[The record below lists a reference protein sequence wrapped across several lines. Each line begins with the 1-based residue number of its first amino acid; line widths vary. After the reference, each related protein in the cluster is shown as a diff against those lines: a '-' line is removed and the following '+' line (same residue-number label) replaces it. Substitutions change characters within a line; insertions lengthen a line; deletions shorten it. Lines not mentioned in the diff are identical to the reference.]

1 MQLFFSVFF
10 FFSLPFPFLLISFFP
25 TEPCINTSLH
35 TFILHSLPPSQC
47 SIPRLAFIFLSRSR
61 KSKED
66 CIYKREHKSKNIT
79 IPVRMTAHFASLC
92 ALFFFF
98 FFLFQLSVDSFC
110 AIEISRRRSA
120 RRGKKEGPKVCKKKK
135 KHSIT
140 LTEVIHK
147 PPPLFS
153 SISLHSPEKS
163 NDGTASRKP
172 AETCVIDNSADYSE
186 SVSENPRLNRLL
198 QTCLDPVSGSSVK
211 ICQTIQSCVA
221 AASSPSMAAAP
232 LTAARSRVRAFQ
244 HSQVSEERGD

>member
-1 MQLFFSVFF
+1 M
-10 FFSLPFPFLLISFFP
+10 
-25 TEPCINTSLH
+25 H
-35 TFILHSLPPSQC
+35 
-47 SIPRLAFIFLSRSR
+47 
-61 KSKED
+61 
-66 CIYKREHKSKNIT
+66 
-79 IPVRMTAHFASLC
+79 
-92 ALFFFF
+92 FFFF
-98 FFLFQLSVDSFC
+98 FFFFFNCPWTVFV

-186 SVSENPRLNRLL
+186 SVSENPRLKRLP

-221 AASSPSMAAAP
+221 ASSSPSMAAAP

>member
-1 MQLFFSVFF
+1 MWRFSRRCWKPHPLSWRTLKGIHLRSRAGRLQTFLRNVTEHVASHTQSPSSCLPYATIFFCIF

-135 KHSIT
+135 NIRSHSRR
-140 LTEVIHK
+140 
-147 PPPLFS
+147 LF
-153 SISLHSPEKS
+153 ISLPLSS
-163 NDGTASRKP
+163 
-172 AETCVIDNSADYSE
+172 
-186 SVSENPRLNRLL
+186 PRLVCIALKSPTMELRRVNL
-198 QTCLDPVSGSSVK
+198 QK
-211 ICQTIQSCVA
+211 
-221 AASSPSMAAAP
+221 
-232 LTAARSRVRAFQ
+232 RAW
-244 HSQVSEERGD
+244 